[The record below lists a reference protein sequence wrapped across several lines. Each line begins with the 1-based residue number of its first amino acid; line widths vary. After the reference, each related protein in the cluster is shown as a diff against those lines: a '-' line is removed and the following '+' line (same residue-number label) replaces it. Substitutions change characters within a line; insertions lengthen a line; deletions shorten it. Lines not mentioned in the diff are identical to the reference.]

1 MFLSALDKLKKQQKL
16 PTKYN
21 EQIKCIEK
29 DLNDI
34 EIPKSRIYSLHEL
47 LDAAALRGDK
57 QENPKKS
64 KIRRATSKYISP
76 RYNES
81 EPSTCSTPTV
91 GLIRICRNTVV
102 TNSSND
108 DNKKQTLGNGE
119 SKVILNTDSC
129 KSKIT
134 SSKIKTDKCETKYYN
149 SRNNSKSLKKA
160 KEVLENVINE
170 NKIGLNNKDS
180 SEHCGNIIEDKLVE
194 NVRSS
199 KIKKSSI
206 KSDYY
211 QKVKNKDQLLK
222 KKYKDI
228 SESNFFCNMVISPDS
243 SNRNSKSCYTLDEYN
258 ENFIISSPDKLEILY
273 SMSTGLTPLNSK
285 NKSTSKINKKKTTK
299 KKNRENNG
307 NSDKNIISNPNILDK
322 TNSDNLNHIYSEG
335 IDKGII
341 SDILCNLKNCSKI
354 TKGDIIKQ
362 NNFILQLNKKL
373 SNKNKKILESFN
385 KNIKNGKSKNTSN
398 SELQNDLNNILT
410 NESLK
415 IKQIEDKERKHELL
429 WALNE
434 DSKLLSID
442 EKKTLYQEYIVTD
455 DYKESEDLGDIE
467 LLNE

>member
-1 MFLSALDKLKKQQKL
+1 MFLSALDKLKEQQRL
-16 PTKYN
+16 PLKYN

-29 DLNDI
+29 DPNDI

-57 QENPKKS
+57 QEDPKKS
-64 KIRRATSKYISP
+64 KIRRATSRYISP
-76 RYNES
+76 KYNES

-108 DNKKQTLGNGE
+108 DNNKQILENRET
-119 SKVILNTDSC
+119 KVILNTDSC
-129 KSKIT
+129 KSKIA
-134 SSKIKTDKCETKYYN
+134 SSKIKTDKCESKYYN
-149 SRNNSKSLKKA
+149 FRNSSKSLKKA

-170 NKIGLNNKDS
+170 GEIGLNDKTS
-180 SEHCGNIIEDKLVE
+180 SEYCEGTIEDKLTR

-206 KSDYY
+206 KSDY

-228 SESNFFCNMVISPDS
+228 SESSFFCNMVISPDS

-273 SMSTGLTPLNSK
+273 SMSTGLTPLNNK
-285 NKSTSKINKKKTTK
+285 NKSASKINKKRTSK
-299 KKNRENNG
+299 KKNRESDG
-307 NSDKNIISNPNILDK
+307 NSDKNIFCNPNISDK
-322 TNSDNLNHIYSEG
+322 TNSDNLNHSYSEE

-341 SDILCNLKNCSKI
+341 SDILCNLTNYSKI
-354 TKGDIIKQ
+354 TKGEIIKQ

-373 SNKNKKILESFN
+373 SNKNKKIESCN
-385 KNIKNGKSKNTSN
+385 TNIKSGKNKNTSN
-398 SELQNDLNNILT
+398 LELQSVLNNILT

-415 IKQIEDKERKHELL
+415 IKQIEDKEYKHELL

-434 DSKLLSID
+434 DAKLLSID
-442 EKKTLYQEYIVTD
+442 EKETLYQEYIVTD

-467 LLNE
+467 IINE